1 MRYDFADLTLD
12 IESRQLMRG
21 ECVLHLSPK
30 AMDLLAILLS
40 KANRVVPKKDLYD
53 QLWPATFVVDGN
65 LPVLIREIRGA
76 LADKEHQIIRTVHG
90 TGYSLAIAVHDDG
103 AASHRGNEDAPAGI
117 VHALLY
123 GDREYRLDQGQNL
136 IGREPTARL
145 VLASASVS
153 RRHAIM
159 NVAGDSATLIDLE
172 SKNGTFIGTEPV
184 RAEAMVADGT
194 ILRFG
199 SVEVLYRCCIPA
211 GPTETMTNR

>member
-1 MRYDFADLTLD
+1 MRYHFADLTLD
-12 IESRQLMRG
+12 MKARQLKRG
-21 ECVLHLSPK
+21 ESVLHLSPK

-40 KANRVVPKKDLYD
+40 NADRVVPKGELHD

-65 LPVLIREIRGA
+65 LPVLISEIRGA

-90 TGYSLAIAVHDDG
+90 TGYSVAIAVRDDG
-103 AASHRGNEDAPAGI
+103 AASRPGNDDEPAGI

-159 NVAGDSATLIDLE
+159 NVAGGSATLIDLA
-172 SKNGTFIGTEPV
+172 SKNGTFIGTEPL
-184 RAEAMVADGT
+184 REEALVADGT

-199 SVEVLYRCCIPA
+199 SVEVLYRYGVPA
-211 GPTETMTNR
+211 GPTETLGNH

>member
-12 IESRQLMRG
+12 MKARQLKRG

-40 KANRVVPKKDLYD
+40 NAHRVVPKGELYD

-65 LPVLIREIRGA
+65 LPVLISEIRGA

-90 TGYSLAIAVHDDG
+90 TGYSVAIAVHDHG
-103 AASHRGNEDAPAGI
+103 AASRGNENEPAGI

-159 NVAGDSATLIDLE
+159 NVAGDSATLVDLA
-172 SKNGTFIGTEPV
+172 SKNGTFIGTEPL
-184 RAEAMVADGT
+184 RDEAPVADGT

-199 SVEVLYRCCIPA
+199 SVEVLYRCCVPA
-211 GPTETMTNR
+211 GPTETMSNR